1 MHRASPAAPAP
12 TRVSAPRV
20 SDQVAEVETPSSGQ
34 VVLRMWPAR
43 SDLLMVGFWA
53 LLATTLG
60 RGLAPALPGTTGGI
74 GELILGV
81 EQLAAFSSQ
90 FLVVM
95 GSATCVRLLLSTL
108 ECRSQLFRPVAIVVC
123 AAALPVIIS
132 ASSRHLAPAWLI
144 SLVGLSTALGFAA
157 VLPALRVLHSRA
169 AGLVLFGVT
178 CGSLVSA
185 VGRIIALYASHHA
198 QAPLFGL
205 ARAVATG
212 GLLLDAATVALVA
225 FWLARRFRFAVLLV
239 AVLAGVGAL
248 FAWAGIQG
256 EEAEGWRLVAGRAL
270 SALTAHPDPFIG
282 SGVRYFVEVF
292 AILLGAVTLWFRW
305 PSGVGATLAFGLL
318 TRVSG
323 DVPLCSLMLM
333 LAALSAVRAS
343 LEPIRPSETLPEPS
357 GRRASL
363 EVVPATR

>member
-1 MHRASPAAPAP
+1 MHRASPVAPAP

-20 SDQVAEVETPSSGQ
+20 SDQVVEEEAPISGRAA
-34 VVLRMWPAR
+34 LRMWPAR
-43 SDLLMVGFWA
+43 FDMLMVGFWA

-60 RGLAPALPGTTGGI
+60 RGLAPALPGSTAGI

-81 EQLAAFSSQ
+81 EKLAAFSSQ

-95 GSATCVRLLLSTL
+95 GSATCVRLLLATL

-144 SLVGLSTALGFAA
+144 TLVGLSTALGFAS
-157 VLPALRVLHSRA
+157 VLPALRALHSRA

-185 VGRIIALYASHHA
+185 AGRIIALYASHHV
-198 QAPLFGL
+198 QAPLFSL
-205 ARAVATG
+205 ARGIATG
-212 GLLLDAATVALVA
+212 GLLLDAMSVALVA
-225 FWLARRFRFAVLLV
+225 FWLSRRFRFAMLLV
-239 AVLAGVGAL
+239 ALLAAIAGL
-248 FAWAGIQG
+248 FAWAGIQA
-256 EEAEGWRLVAGRAL
+256 EEAQGWRLVAGRAL

-305 PSGVGATLAFGLL
+305 PSGVGAALAFGLL
-318 TRVSG
+318 ARVSG
-323 DVPLCSLMLM
+323 DVPLCGLMLM

>member
-1 MHRASPAAPAP
+1 
-12 TRVSAPRV
+12 
-20 SDQVAEVETPSSGQ
+20 
-34 VVLRMWPAR
+34 MWPAR

-53 LLATTLG
+53 LLATALG
-60 RGLAPALPGTTGGI
+60 RGLAPALPGSTEGI

-90 FLVVM
+90 FLVIM

-108 ECRSQLFRPVAIVVC
+108 ECRSRVFRPTAIVVC

-144 SLVGLSTALGFAA
+144 TLVVLSGALGLAA
-157 VLPALRVLHSRA
+157 VLPVLRTPQSRA
-169 AGLVLFGVT
+169 AGLLLLAVT
-178 CGSLVSA
+178 TGSLVSA
-185 VGRIIALYASHHA
+185 GGRLVALYASHHV

-205 ARAVATG
+205 ARGIATA
-212 GLLLDAATVALVA
+212 GLLLDALGVALVA
-225 FWLARRFRFAVLLV
+225 FWLARRFRLAILLV
-239 AVLAGVGAL
+239 AFLAALAAVLAWTGTRGDEVNGA
-248 FAWAGIQG
+248 
-256 EEAEGWRLVAGRAL
+256 RLVVGRTL

-292 AILLGAVTLWFRW
+292 AILLGGVTLWFRW
-305 PSGVGATLAFGLL
+305 PSGVGAALAFGLL
-318 TRVSG
+318 ARVSG

-343 LEPIRPSETLPEPS
+343 LELFRPNDVPAEPS